1 VYQPVVSGIYVAGCE
16 PASGKSA
23 VALGLQQLLVRRVS
37 RLGVFRP
44 VLVAAHDG
52 TDPLLD
58 LLRSSGGACAP
69 YDASVGVTYEQVRRD
84 EARALE
90 EIVARYHA
98 LAAACD
104 QVLVVGTD
112 YAGVGTESEFAFN
125 ARVAL
130 NLGLPVICVVSGH
143 DRRPDEI
150 DAACRS
156 RAALWSA
163 PTARSRRRS
172 PTACHATRSPPWRH
186 AWPGRHTPTR
196 SSSPRCRC

>member
-1 VYQPVVSGIYVAGCE
+1 MSGIYLAGCE

-44 VLVAAHDG
+44 VVAGRDG

-84 EARALE
+84 EARALD

-130 NLGLPVICVVSGH
+130 NLGLPVIWVVSGH

-150 DAACRS
+150 DAALSVARGALERS
-156 RAALWSA
+156 DCEVAAAIANRVPRDAVAALE
-163 PTARSRRRS
+163 ARL
-172 PTACHATRSPPWRH
+172 A
-186 AWPGRHTPTR
+186 GTPYADTFVI
-196 SSSPRCRC
+196 P